1 MFSSLSLYDDCSA
14 SVPCNS
20 ILGTPRYLAHV
31 IISSRAC
38 NRKITFRRR
47 LYDRPTDRPTAPLFL
62 QFAEITKVP
71 FPPVYEKFLS
81 IIGIFSFDLG
91 WIMSA
96 ACLTAGIDFYDKLL

>member
-1 MFSSLSLYDDCSA
+1 M
-14 SVPCNS
+14 N
-20 ILGTPRYLAHV
+20 G
-31 IISSRAC
+31 
-38 NRKITFRRR
+38 RR
-47 LYDRPTDRPTAPLFL
+47 LFFL

-91 WIMSA
+91 WMISA